1 MRERETNTTK
11 STASK
16 LYACPVLCHVS
27 ALPTLYFFKE
37 KEKCLKNLQLYFV
50 TSAIRG
56 HINLACKLDYIPF
69 T

>member
-1 MRERETNTTK
+1 MRVREKPTTERI
-11 STASK
+11 ASK

-27 ALPTLYFFKE
+27 ALPTLHFFKE